1 MKKVSSDISLNEL
14 DVSEI
19 ALWPRQLQLFVVG
32 LVSIIL
38 LFSLYWF
45 DIKARQETLA
55 RFEQAQLELKADFEK
70 KYMRAVNYPIYVNQ
84 KKEVSNRL
92 AQVLEMLPKRAE
104 VPGLVDSLSEKGVSA
119 GLIFRSIRMRAEKKS
134 DFVTELPMEVNVV
147 GSYHELAHFVELL
160 ASMSRLVTI
169 HDFTITTLSENELKT
184 YVPVNGNEILRMIL
198 TVKTYRYTEPEGQDE

>member
-1 MKKVSSDISLNEL
+1 VKKVSSDISLNEL